1 VSSFNIGC
9 GGLRAALRIVDFQL
23 LESAPDAMVVVD
35 AEGRIVFVNGQT
47 EALLGY
53 ARTELL
59 NQPLEL
65 LLPSRFRD
73 AHRMHRG
80 HYAQAA
86 HPRPMGGALE
96 LYALKKDGVEVPVE
110 ISLSPII
117 MGEGLFVA
125 SAIRDV
131 TERKKAEHDRA
142 RLIEERAMQAETD
155 RLKDEFLATLSH
167 ELRTPLNAIL
177 GWTAML
183 KGGSIAPEQVPH
195 ALDTIE
201 RNARAQSRLVE
212 TLLDASR
219 VVTGK
224 LHLDVAPVDLA
235 QLVDAAVDVVRP
247 GAHAK
252 RITLELTI
260 EQRPLLLLA
269 DVDRMQ
275 QAIWNLLANAVKF
288 TPPNGRIEIS
298 VRLCARSV
306 ILAVRDT
313 GHGIDPAFLPHV
325 FDRFRQEDNSLTR
338 AYDGLGLGLTITRS
352 IVEGHGG
359 TVRAASPGPEKGSTF
374 SIELPLVQ
382 GIEQQHATSPAAHVE
397 AVNELAGL
405 RIVVV
410 DDVADERELLAAI
423 FVQHGGTVETADS
436 VRAALPLVR
445 TSHPDV
451 VVTDIAMPVEDGYVL
466 LRELRTDRDP
476 GIASVPVVAVT
487 AQARTEEARRAIA
500 AGFDHYISKPVEV
513 MSLPS
518 IVAALVSRDPEKRAA
533 LLK

>member
-1 VSSFNIGC
+1 
-9 GGLRAALRIVDFQL
+9 VDFQL

-47 EALLGY
+47 ETLLGY
-53 ARTELL
+53 PRTELL
-59 NQPLEL
+59 NQPVEL

-73 AHRMHRG
+73 AHRIHRG
-80 HYAQAA
+80 HYVQLAR
-86 HPRPMGGALE
+86 PRPMGGALE
-96 LYALKKDGVEVPVE
+96 LYALKKDGAEVPVE
-110 ISLSPII
+110 ISLSPIATD
-117 MGEGLFVA
+117 EGLFVA

-142 RLIEERAMQAETD
+142 RLIEERATQAEAD

-224 LHLDVAPVDLA
+224 LRLDVAPVDLA

-252 RITLELTI
+252 RISLELTI

-269 DVDRMQ
+269 DADRMQ
-275 QAIWNLLANAVKF
+275 QAVWNLLANAVKF
-288 TPPNGRIEIS
+288 TAPGGRIEVS
-298 VRLCARSV
+298 VRLGARSV

-338 AYDGLGLGLTITRS
+338 GYDGLGLGLTITRS
-352 IVEGHGG
+352 IVEAHGG
-359 TVRAASPGPEKGSTF
+359 TVRAASPGPDKGSTF
-374 SIELPLVQ
+374 SIELPLVLVT
-382 GIEQQHATSPAAHVE
+382 EEHRTAPPASQVE

-410 DDVADERELLAAI
+410 DDIEDERELISAI
-423 FVQHGGTVETADS
+423 FVQHGGTVEVADS
-436 VRAALPLVR
+436 VRAAIALVR
-445 TSHPDV
+445 SFHPDV
-451 VVTDIAMPVEDGYVL
+451 VVTDVAMPVQDGYVL
-466 LRELRTDRDP
+466 LRELRNDRDP
-476 GIASVPVVAVT
+476 VIASVPIVAVT
-487 AQARTEEARRAIA
+487 AQARTEEGRRAIA
-500 AGFDHYISKPVEV
+500 AGFNQYISKPVEI
-513 MSLPS
+513 MLLPS
-518 IVAALVSRDPEKRAA
+518 VVAALVSRHREKRAA